1 MPAVPPELPGVRQM
15 RVLYGLLCFFV
26 VAFVGLLAWAYVVGG
41 RQLEARLALQHA
53 KNVME
58 VEQVLGE
65 PMEEW
70 GRFDRIRP
78 DFSQGLYT
86 PADEQAG
93 YVLKRYLLWGGDIT
107 TLHPAYLDLFVKVRP
122 SDGAVLAA
130 KVIHE

>member
-1 MPAVPPELPGVRQM
+1 M
-15 RVLYGLLCFFV
+15 RLLFWVLGFFI
-26 VAFVGLLAWAYVVGG
+26 VAFVCLVAWAYVVGG

-53 KNVME
+53 KNVAE
-58 VEQVLGE
+58 VEQVLGK

-122 SDGAVLAA
+122 SDGAVLAT
-130 KVIHE
+130 KVLNE